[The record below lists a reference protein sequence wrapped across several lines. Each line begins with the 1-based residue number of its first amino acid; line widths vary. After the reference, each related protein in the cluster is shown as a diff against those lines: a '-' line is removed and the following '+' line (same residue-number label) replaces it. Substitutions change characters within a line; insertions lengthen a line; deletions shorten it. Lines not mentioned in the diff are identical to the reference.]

1 MTDLV
6 KRSLQIVSNSAK
18 EISKDYTHNFSSLIN
33 DANTIRVNITKAGK
47 NATEVYAR
55 IKSGSVTK
63 KISDWFYQKDAEY
76 DQYDSGV
83 TEEFDPG
90 FKIDSSSDEETKG
103 SSSKSIDI
111 EAMTDISKTQ
121 LSAMYKIGHKQ
132 TEQEIANT
140 AEIVSS
146 VNNRSTE
153 MLAAIN
159 NVNSTLISISSKM
172 DKLIELNAMGLRK
185 DDTNVGDKT
194 QLFNDGRLTLSRVYQ
209 NATSSINNNPI
220 VSMGSNIIK
229 SLMSNTMR
237 PEDLLALGLQ
247 EFVLNKPINALGGKS
262 IDSIGKTINETVGA
276 ITHNVLSEII
286 ETGPFKK
293 FFGGMTNMEANKDY
307 STLTPNKYNTNRA
320 VFDGMTRH
328 SIISIIPEYL
338 KKINES
344 LSGKSYNINEHGR
357 LTTNAI
363 ENRFNKITDV
373 TFSSSGI
380 SSSFQ
385 QNIANSSNNS
395 YDSNDVDIAARAL
408 SAVYVMHL
416 HKSGIRQIRFSQLS
430 DCDVFVSRASKML
443 SEATGKTAEYWSNIC
458 MTVMLSLSNNM
469 LAGTKFVQS
478 VNSKLNTM
486 INEATEFAVSS
497 DGIAGNRAGK
507 LEFDTMKDRFV
518 ENFKKNNDSNNRTN
532 TSENTVTPSSNITSN
547 TTNYSLI
554 DYTRGIFGI
563 LNRGINIRNVDTS
576 NGYGRY
582 NLSSTTSDQTDYSPK
597 RITPV
602 KVNNNNDTAKVDVSD
617 MHSSTGNNSSKA
629 DANNQQQ
636 PTSAENSTV
645 GLANKTINSANY
657 TTHDYVRGIYSILNR
672 GINVRSHDVSTEY
685 PEFKPMKLSHT
696 SDDTGPQDIVTAK
709 AAVTKLV
716 LKGLGKSLAPTKTT
730 TTSDANDTTETSSD
744 DTSTKQT
751 ESKTTN
757 NIIDNI
763 IPKPIRN
770 IFNKM
775 TNHFRHNSNTTTS
788 SNSNS
793 TEPPTLDDILDN
805 KKKDVRRIQDA
816 IVGTANVD
824 NSGKITY
831 GNDGILQNVRDKF
844 NGTIDKATS
853 KIRDIGTATK
863 DKAAN
868 SINNIEIARENKILA
883 KDINNMDH
891 STPEDRDDQ
900 ETSKR
905 VLAMMQTAMAD
916 GNASNIDISN
926 IMSDINQIHNPTL
939 RSRLERS
946 VNGMLNNGSKKSSGI
961 FGKLKLVAGTMI
973 KAAKKLLSPM
983 FTILKVALTKIGS
996 VIGKIYKGLGKLFF
1010 RGATNIAAGA
1020 ESMAQGLFGTRE
1032 IKNDKGEVT
1041 QQKMIGFTQWTLKL
1055 IPSIISHTADWL
1067 AGSEGFKKLSKVI
1080 SSAAGTIK
1088 NLAKSAIS
1096 SIGNVISHVSEALPK
1111 MFSGVKNALSST
1123 IGKLGNTGVLSKAKN
1138 AIGNVK
1144 NKIANTEFAKGFMS
1158 SFKKAK
1164 VMRDK
1169 VREASLEVQT
1179 VADRETK
1186 EIKDILTNSSGT
1198 SILNT
1203 IANFLEG
1210 IRDHL
1215 SEKAKDAVSPEE
1227 NLEENTADNNAGNN
1241 NGSSNDNNAS
1251 NTNTADN
1258 NAGNNN
1264 GSSNDNNASNT
1275 NTINNTGT
1283 NNGSA
1288 DRSTGRSSSHS
1299 TTTSNANTTHTA
1311 TSVGDASASSD
1322 VGAGHSGSTGHNSGG
1337 GIRGIAS
1344 KAVESVKGVFSG
1356 GNILGSLG
1364 KIFGG
1369 FTSMLGGILEAV
1381 IAAVAGLKGLQT
1393 LTDLVNNILV
1403 DGVKPLNDVF
1413 NKLVKMLKPV
1423 AEILTK
1429 IVSSIAEAV
1438 TNIVGS
1444 LIDTIQPI
1452 IESLMPIL
1460 DVVLDILKPILGIV
1474 TSLVKIL
1481 LVPFMA
1487 VFNKIVVPA
1496 IKLTAGVL
1504 EIISGVVQ
1512 IGFGNTQLI
1521 LGGILTVLGKILE
1534 FIGIEGVTAE
1544 GKKLMQDG
1552 LNMQKNGLKSIV
1564 QGGKDYAAALV
1575 SVVSPKTADKISG
1588 KTEEDTDKSTE
1599 QNKNV
1604 IPDTI
1609 KTGGSVMDGLV
1620 ASGDITT
1627 ISNIYNNTYGS
1638 GNITTNQ
1645 HSYGNYMNMSE
1656 RGCGPVALAD
1666 AFSRRTG
1673 QMVNPMQLASSMAT
1687 TGAYN
1692 PKRGTSVGGFMS
1704 TGSSL
1709 GMNIRAGGVT
1719 TGSLRRATPNNPI
1732 TLIGSGPAYGTHVG
1746 NNHYVNVIGADK
1758 YGSAYV
1764 SNPLTGRIEKHPTA
1778 SLVRSSKMGIY
1789 GSGDSDSD
1797 SLYEFDEGTKSALD
1811 ELKKLTGNIL
1821 SMFTGE
1827 KSADEET
1834 QESLD
1839 EESDK
1844 SAANNVLEN
1853 SDDKKSII
1861 AAALSLFKKDT
1872 PKLDGESDKDYDSR
1886 VNKLFNSSKQNE
1898 YVLKWAND
1906 PNNAYQSKSK
1916 TLSDMSSA
1924 VKVDKDGNIISDIMT
1939 NLSSIADAP
1948 IKTLEEM
1955 INPSSSN
1962 GSSSSIGISTA
1973 GYTPTYTDV
1982 DTTDEISGYGSHA
1995 SKHSPLHDFFAQK
2008 SGSEFTYSANGNWF
2022 QHYDMSSPNK
2032 EGVGDTGDKHG
2043 GIDFLWPNG
2052 SAGQPVYAPVGGKKS
2067 SAVYN
2072 ITREGNSNDAGGCG
2086 NNVIWQD
2093 ANGMYHWM
2101 MHFKTVSDDV
2111 INHDEITPGMLIGT
2125 VGNTGNS
2132 YGAHLHYTVTD
2143 SLSTRSSDLRHSINP
2158 LTYLSVDK
2166 LGDTASLALVGD
2178 DNQEKTWNYLRY
2190 TLKYSPEASAAIMGN
2205 LMNESSLIP
2214 SNVENSQEAW
2224 IATNLGPKTEEEYA
2238 DVLYQ
2243 NFVAK
2248 EPDEASLTKWLRTG
2262 LTYNQSKDLSA
2273 GYGIVQWTDYNRKKG
2288 LLDFARKYKYRP
2300 DALGL
2305 QLGYLN
2311 YELENTYTDAR
2322 DYLKNEDNHNVDDL
2336 ATKFNKLYEKGS
2348 TGRRAQLAEEAYAK
2362 FKDRARPDDK
2372 YGNMNYGLVNN
2383 GADANRMN
2391 MLNGSGDIS
2400 SDDDYLRRSIYGNGD
2415 ESIFT
2420 IPEIDD
2426 QSNTYYDSSLIP
2438 NQYII
2443 NKYQIK
2449 PDSSTDNR
2457 LNKIISNTFNVRSER
2472 IEALLE
2478 KIIDKMGD
2486 DITTTTSDDYNTPNK
2501 QVQDL
2506 FKGNAI
2512 PEQVTR
2518 LSQ

>member
-1 MTDLV
+1 M
-6 KRSLQIVSNSAK
+6 
-18 EISKDYTHNFSSLIN
+18 
-33 DANTIRVNITKAGK
+33 
-47 NATEVYAR
+47 
-55 IKSGSVTK
+55 
-63 KISDWFYQKDAEY
+63 
-76 DQYDSGV
+76 
-83 TEEFDPG
+83 
-90 FKIDSSSDEETKG
+90 
-103 SSSKSIDI
+103 
-111 EAMTDISKTQ
+111 
-121 LSAMYKIGHKQ
+121 
-132 TEQEIANT
+132 
-140 AEIVSS
+140 
-146 VNNRSTE
+146 
-153 MLAAIN
+153 
-159 NVNSTLISISSKM
+159 
-172 DKLIELNAMGLRK
+172 
-185 DDTNVGDKT
+185 
-194 QLFNDGRLTLSRVYQ
+194 
-209 NATSSINNNPI
+209 
-220 VSMGSNIIK
+220 
-229 SLMSNTMR
+229 
-237 PEDLLALGLQ
+237 
-247 EFVLNKPINALGGKS
+247 
-262 IDSIGKTINETVGA
+262 
-276 ITHNVLSEII
+276 
-286 ETGPFKK
+286 
-293 FFGGMTNMEANKDY
+293 
-307 STLTPNKYNTNRA
+307 
-320 VFDGMTRH
+320 
-328 SIISIIPEYL
+328 
-338 KKINES
+338 
-344 LSGKSYNINEHGR
+344 
-357 LTTNAI
+357 
-363 ENRFNKITDV
+363 
-373 TFSSSGI
+373 
-380 SSSFQ
+380 
-385 QNIANSSNNS
+385 
-395 YDSNDVDIAARAL
+395 
-408 SAVYVMHL
+408 
-416 HKSGIRQIRFSQLS
+416 
-430 DCDVFVSRASKML
+430 
-443 SEATGKTAEYWSNIC
+443 
-458 MTVMLSLSNNM
+458 
-469 LAGTKFVQS
+469 
-478 VNSKLNTM
+478 
-486 INEATEFAVSS
+486 
-497 DGIAGNRAGK
+497 
-507 LEFDTMKDRFV
+507 
-518 ENFKKNNDSNNRTN
+518 
-532 TSENTVTPSSNITSN
+532 
-547 TTNYSLI
+547 
-554 DYTRGIFGI
+554 
-563 LNRGINIRNVDTS
+563 
-576 NGYGRY
+576 
-582 NLSSTTSDQTDYSPK
+582 
-597 RITPV
+597 
-602 KVNNNNDTAKVDVSD
+602 
-617 MHSSTGNNSSKA
+617 
-629 DANNQQQ
+629 
-636 PTSAENSTV
+636 
-645 GLANKTINSANY
+645 
-657 TTHDYVRGIYSILNR
+657 
-672 GINVRSHDVSTEY
+672 
-685 PEFKPMKLSHT
+685 
-696 SDDTGPQDIVTAK
+696 
-709 AAVTKLV
+709 
-716 LKGLGKSLAPTKTT
+716 
-730 TTSDANDTTETSSD
+730 
-744 DTSTKQT
+744 
-751 ESKTTN
+751 
-757 NIIDNI
+757 
-763 IPKPIRN
+763 
-770 IFNKM
+770 
-775 TNHFRHNSNTTTS
+775 
-788 SNSNS
+788 
-793 TEPPTLDDILDN
+793 DN

-816 IVGTANVD
+816 IVGTSNVD
-824 NSGKITY
+824 NSGKVTY

-853 KIRDIGTATK
+853 KIRDIGTAAK

-983 FTILKVALTKIGS
+983 FMILKVALTKIGS

-1020 ESMAQGLFGTRE
+1020 KSMAQGFFGTRE

-1041 QQKMIGFTQWTLKL
+1041 QQKMIGLTQWTLKL
-1055 IPSIISHTADWL
+1055 IPSIISHVTDKL
-1067 AGSEGFKKLSKVI
+1067 TGSEGFKKLSKVI

-1111 MFSGVKNALSST
+1111 MFSGVKNVLSST
-1123 IGKLGNTGVLSKAKN
+1123 IGKLGNTGALSKAKN
-1138 AIGNVK
+1138 AIGTVK

-1158 SFKKAK
+1158 SFKEAK
-1164 VMRDK
+1164 VMRVNAK
-1169 VREASLEVQT
+1169 EESLEVST
-1179 VADRETK
+1179 VADRESK
-1186 EIKDILTNSSGT
+1186 EIKNILMNSSGT
-1198 SILNT
+1198 SVLNT
-1203 IANFLEG
+1203 IANFVEG

-1215 SEKAKDAVSPEE
+1215 FEKPEE
-1227 NLEENTADNNAGNN
+1227 ASSSEENTVENNTENNNASDTNTGNN
-1241 NGSSNDNNAS
+1241 N
-1251 NTNTADN
+1251 T
-1258 NAGNNN
+1258 GNNN
-1264 GSSNDNNASNT
+1264 SIT
-1275 NTINNTGT
+1275 NGGT
-1283 NNGSA
+1283 S
-1288 DRSTGRSSSHS
+1288 RSSSHS
-1299 TTTSNANTTHTA
+1299 TTTTSNANTTHTA

-1322 VGAGHSGSTGHNSGG
+1322 VRAGHSGSTGHNSGG
-1337 GIRGIAS
+1337 GIKGAAS
-1344 KAVESVKGVFSG
+1344 KVGESVKGFFSG

-1364 KIFGG
+1364 KILGG

-1381 IAAVAGLKGLQT
+1381 IAAVAGLEGFQT
-1393 LTDLVNNILV
+1393 LIDLVNNILV

-1423 AEILTK
+1423 TEVLTK
-1429 IVSSIAEAV
+1429 IVSTIAEAV

-1444 LIDTIQPI
+1444 LLDTIQPI
-1452 IESLMPIL
+1452 IESLLPIL
-1460 DVVLDILKPILGIV
+1460 NVALDILKPILGIV
-1474 TSLVKIL
+1474 TALVKIL

-1496 IKLTAGVL
+1496 IRLTAGIL
-1504 EIISGVVQ
+1504 QIISGVIQ
-1512 IGFGNTQLI
+1512 IGFGNMQMT
-1521 LGGILTVLGKILE
+1521 LGGILLAVGKLLE
-1534 FIGIEGVTAE
+1534 FIGIKGVAAE
-1544 GKKLMQDG
+1544 GKELMKQG
-1552 LNMQKNGLKSIV
+1552 LDMDKNGLKSV
-1564 QGGKDYAAALV
+1564 KQGYKEEAAALV
-1575 SVVSPKTADKISG
+1575 SVVSPKIADKISG

-1811 ELKKLTGNIL
+1811 ELKKLTGHIV

-1827 KSADEET
+1827 KSADEEI

-1839 EESDK
+1839 KESDK
-1844 SAANNVLEN
+1844 EAANKVLED
-1853 SDDKKSII
+1853 SDDKKSVI
-1861 AAALSLFKKDT
+1861 AAALGLFKKDT
-1872 PKLDGESDKDYDSR
+1872 PKLDGESDKDYESR

-1906 PNNAYQSKSK
+1906 PKNAYQSKAK
-1916 TLSDMSSA
+1916 TLTDMSSV
-1924 VKVDKDGNIISDIMT
+1924 VKVDKDGNVISDVMT

-1948 IKTLEEM
+1948 VKTLEEM
-1955 INPSSSN
+1955 LNPSSTS
-1962 GSSSSIGISTA
+1962 GTSSIGIDVT
-1973 GYTPTYTDV
+1973 GYTPKYTDV
-1982 DTTDEISGYGSHA
+1982 DMTDEISGYGTHA

-2008 SGSEFTYSANGNWF
+2008 SGSEFTYSTDGNWF
-2022 QHYDMSSPNK
+2022 KQETMTSPNK
-2032 EGVGDTGDKHG
+2032 EGVGDTGRKHG

-2052 SAGQPVYAPVGGKKS
+2052 SEGQRVYAPVGGKKY

-2072 ITREGNSNDAGGCG
+2072 ITREGNPDDAGGCG
-2086 NNVIWQD
+2086 NNVAWQD
-2093 ANGMYHWM
+2093 TNGKYHWM
-2101 MHFKTVSDDV
+2101 MHLKTVSDDV

-2125 VGNTGNS
+2125 VGNTGAS
-2132 YGAHLHYTVTD
+2132 QGAHLHYTVTD
-2143 SLSTRSSDLRHSINP
+2143 SMSNRTTYLADKTNP
-2158 LTYLSVDK
+2158 LTYIGVDK
-2166 LGDTASLALVGD
+2166 LKTGDNVSLGLVGD

-2190 TLKYSPEASAAIMGN
+2190 TLKYGPKATAGIMGN
-2205 LMNESSLIP
+2205 FMKESSLNP
-2214 SNVENSQEAW
+2214 ANVEDNQEDW
-2224 IATNLGPKTEEEYA
+2224 IAANLGPKTEEEYTKA
-2238 DVLYQ
+2238 LYQ

-2248 EPDEASLTKWLRTG
+2248 EPNEPSLTKWLRTG
-2262 LTYNQSKDLSA
+2262 LTYNNSNNLSA
-2273 GYGIVQWTDYNRKKG
+2273 GYGIVQWTAYARKKG
-2288 LLDFARKYKYRP
+2288 LLDYARKYNLMP
-2300 DALGL
+2300 DNLGL
-2305 QLGYLN
+2305 QLGYFDKEMN
-2311 YELENTYTDAR
+2311 YENYQPLR
-2322 DYLKNEDNHNVDDL
+2322 DYLKDENNHTVNEFAREVN
-2336 ATKFNKLYEKGS
+2336 NKYEIG
-2348 TGRRAQLAEEAYAK
+2348 GEGNLIQDANYAYAK
-2362 FKDRARPDDK
+2362 FKDKPRPADK

-2391 MLNGSGDIS
+2391 ALNGSGDIS
-2400 SDDDYLRRSIYGNGD
+2400 SDDDYLYRSIYGNGD

-2420 IPEIDD
+2420 IPEIND

-2449 PDSSTDNR
+2449 PDNSTDTR

-2478 KIIDKMGD
+2478 KIIDKMSD

>member
-159 NVNSTLISISSKM
+159 NVNSTLINVSSKM
-172 DKLIELNAMGLRK
+172 DKLIELNAMVVRK

-194 QLFNDGRLTLSRVYQ
+194 QLFNDGRLTLSSVYQ
-209 NATSSINNNPI
+209 NAASSINNNPI
-220 VSMGSNIIK
+220 VSIGGNIIK

-385 QNIANSSNNS
+385 QHIANSSNNA
-395 YDSNDVDIAARAL
+395 YDSNDVDTAARAL

-458 MTVMLSLSNNM
+458 MTVMLSLSNDM

-497 DGIAGNRAGK
+497 NGIAGNRAGK

-518 ENFKKNNDSNNRTN
+518 ENFKKNNNSNNRTN

-547 TTNYSLI
+547 TTKYSLI

-582 NLSSTTSDQTDYSPK
+582 NLFSTTSDQTDYSSK

-696 SDDTGPQDIVTAK
+696 SDDTGPQDIFTAK

-716 LKGLGKSLAPTKTT
+716 RKGLGKSLAPTKTT

-763 IPKPIRN
+763 IPKPIRD

-916 GNASNIDISN
+916 GNASDIDISN

-1020 ESMAQGLFGTRE
+1020 KSMAQGLFGTRE

-1041 QQKMIGFTQWTLKL
+1041 QQKMIGLTQWTLKL
-1055 IPSIISHTADWL
+1055 IPSIISHT

-1111 MFSGVKNALSST
+1111 MFSGVKNVLSST

-1158 SFKKAK
+1158 SFKEAK
-1164 VMRDK
+1164 GMRDK
-1169 VREASLEVQT
+1169 AREASLEVQT

-1210 IRDHL
+1210 IRDNL

-1241 NGSSNDNNAS
+1241 NGSNDNNAS
-1251 NTNTADN
+1251 NTNT
-1258 NAGNNN
+1258 
-1264 GSSNDNNASNT
+1264 T
-1275 NTINNTGT
+1275 NNTGT

-1344 KAVESVKGVFSG
+1344 KAGESVKGVFSG

-1381 IAAVAGLKGLQT
+1381 IAAVAGLEGLQT

-1512 IGFGNTQLI
+1512 IGFGNTQLV

-1534 FIGIEGVTAE
+1534 FIGIKGVTAE

-1564 QGGKDYAAALV
+1564 QGGKDTAAALV

-1604 IPDTI
+1604 IPETI

-1709 GMNIRAGGVT
+1709 GMNIRTGGVT

-1834 QESLD
+1834 QELLD

-1955 INPSSSN
+1955 INPSSSAN
-1962 GSSSSIGISTA
+1962 GSSGIGIDTT
-1973 GYTPTYTDV
+1973 GYTPKYTDV
-1982 DTTDEISGYGSHA
+1982 DMTDEISGYGSHA

-2008 SGSEFTYSANGNWF
+2008 SGSEFTYSTDGNWF
-2022 QHYDMSSPNK
+2022 KQETMTSPNK
-2032 EGVGDTGDKHG
+2032 EGVGDTGRNHG

-2052 SAGQPVYAPVGGKKS
+2052 SEGQLVYAPVGGKKS

-2072 ITREGNSNDAGGCG
+2072 ITREGNPDDAGGCG
-2086 NNVIWQD
+2086 NNVAWQD
-2093 ANGMYHWM
+2093 TNGKYHWM
-2101 MHFKTVSDDV
+2101 MHLKTVSDDV

-2125 VGNTGNS
+2125 VGNTGDS
-2132 YGAHLHYTVTD
+2132 QGAHLHYTVTD
-2143 SLSTRSSDLRHSINP
+2143 SMSNRTTYLADKTNP
-2158 LTYLSVDK
+2158 LTYIGVDK
-2166 LGDTASLALVGD
+2166 LKTGDTVSLGLVGD

-2190 TLKYSPEASAAIMGN
+2190 TLKYGPKATAGIMGN
-2205 LMNESSLIP
+2205 FMKESTLNP
-2214 SNVENSQEAW
+2214 ANVEDRQEDW
-2224 IATNLGPKTEEEYA
+2224 IAANLGPKTEEEYTKA
-2238 DVLYQ
+2238 LYQ

-2248 EPDEASLTKWLRTG
+2248 EPDEPSLTKWLRTG
-2262 LTYNQSKDLSA
+2262 LTYNNSNNLSA

-2288 LLDFARKYKYRP
+2288 LLDYARKYNLMP
-2300 DALGL
+2300 DNLGL
-2305 QLGYLN
+2305 QLGYFDKEMKYEN
-2311 YELENTYTDAR
+2311 YKPLR
-2322 DYLKNEDNHNVDDL
+2322 DYLKDENNHTVDEF
-2336 ATKFNKLYEKGS
+2336 AREVNSKYEIGS
-2348 TGRRAQLAEEAYAK
+2348 EGNLIQDANDAYAK
-2362 FKDRARPDDK
+2362 FKDRARPDYK

-2383 GADANRMN
+2383 AVDANRMN
-2391 MLNGSGDIS
+2391 ALNGSGDIS
-2400 SDDDYLRRSIYGNGD
+2400 SDDDYLHRSIYGNGD